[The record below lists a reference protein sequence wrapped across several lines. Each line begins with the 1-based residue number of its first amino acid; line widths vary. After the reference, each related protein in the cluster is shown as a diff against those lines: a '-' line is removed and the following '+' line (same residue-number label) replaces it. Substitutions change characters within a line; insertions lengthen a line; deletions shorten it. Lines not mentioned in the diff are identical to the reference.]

1 MNLNLISVSSVSDP
15 NWLFLI
21 SCLEEAFP
29 VNERSSSAS
38 LASLLNLTEMKCHL
52 IVLDNDPI
60 GIFNTWNL
68 SLFRYIEYLA
78 IVPSMRGKGFGK
90 RVLHDFVHQTISPV
104 ILEVE
109 PPVSYTAQRRIR
121 FYEHE
126 GFVLCPDAYCQP
138 AYDAD
143 RSPLLL
149 QLMEYGNQL
158 LPDHFD
164 QVVDLLYQKVY
175 QIHIHKHT

>member
-1 MNLNLISVSSVSDP
+1 MDFKLLSVSSVSDP
-15 NWLFLI
+15 YWLFLT
-21 SCLEEAFP
+21 SCLEETFP
-29 VNERSSSAS
+29 VNERRSSAS
-38 LASLLNLTEMKCHL
+38 LASLLNRAEMKCHL

-68 SLFRYIEYLA
+68 SLFRYIEHFA
-78 IVPSMRGKGFGK
+78 IVPSLRGKGFGK
-90 RVLHDFVHQTISPV
+90 CVLHDFVQQAISPV

-109 PPVSYTAQRRIR
+109 PPVSSTAQRRIQ

-126 GFVLCPDAYCQP
+126 GFVLCPKAYCQP

-143 RSPLLL
+143 RSPLKL

-175 QIHIHKHT
+175 QIHNYS